1 MNTAVT
7 GLIFDL
13 DNTLLDRNATFFKV
27 AESFYAEHLSG
38 KTSVTREDAVAAMMR
53 WDEDGYPDRATMFER
68 WVTEWPETG
77 LDVEAVMEWYR
88 AAIARHV
95 EPDHK
100 VNDFLAWLNERGVPW
115 GIVTNGSSNQHVKC
129 RVAGLA
135 QLAPFII
142 VSEDAGYAKPDPRIF
157 RDALQATGIKKPSQV
172 MFVGDNPIADI
183 DGSKRCGMQ
192 AAWVQRGRQYPT
204 DLQPPDHIIDCV
216 TEVQD
221 IISVTT

>member
-38 KTSVTREDAVAAMMR
+38 KTSVTREDAVAAMVR
-53 WDEDGYPDRATMFER
+53 WDEDGYTNRATMLER

-77 LDVEAVMEWYR
+77 LDVEAVIEWYR
-88 AAIARHV
+88 AAMARHV

-129 RVAGLA
+129 RVSGTGSARTVHHCFGRGGLRQAG
-135 QLAPFII
+135 P
-142 VSEDAGYAKPDPRIF
+142 
-157 RDALQATGIKKPSQV
+157 
-172 MFVGDNPIADI
+172 
-183 DGSKRCGMQ
+183 
-192 AAWVQRGRQYPT
+192 
-204 DLQPPDHIIDCV
+204 
-216 TEVQD
+216 QD
-221 IISVTT
+221 ISRCSASYRYQKAQSGHVRRRQSHSRH